1 MRALANVALGG
12 IVSVWLLIAIVV
24 VGTGVLS
31 AMPAWATPAIL
42 LGLVSAVLLP
52 FWRYRPFREWSLAT
66 NVKTYVAIHVSRFV
80 GFYFLVLNARGELP
94 EEFVVGG
101 WGDIIVACGA
111 VAVVL
116 YLPRAESFRWW
127 SLLAWNVIGLADIL
141 LVVGTAAR
149 LFFFDPESVSV
160 LREFPLGLLPTFLV
174 PIIISTHIVM
184 LVGLQADM
192 PALVEDD
199 QV

>member
-1 MRALANVALGG
+1 M
-12 IVSVWLLIAIVV
+12 SVWLLIAIVV

-31 AMPAWATPAIL
+31 AMPAWATPVIL